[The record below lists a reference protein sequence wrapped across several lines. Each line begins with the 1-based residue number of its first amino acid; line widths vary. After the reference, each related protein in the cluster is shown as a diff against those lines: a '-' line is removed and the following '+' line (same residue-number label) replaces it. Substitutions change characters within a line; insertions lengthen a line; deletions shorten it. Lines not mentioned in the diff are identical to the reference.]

1 MCRYPNMKD
10 QFSSFH
16 KNLSMEAAIT
26 PIGISMVSKM
36 FDALL
41 LIEIRVMITKLSEE
55 IFGLVRRIVER
66 ADEHDR

>member
-1 MCRYPNMKD
+1 
-10 QFSSFH
+10 
-16 KNLSMEAAIT
+16 MEAAIT